1 MPLQVVVVTPE
12 KTALDQ
18 TCEFVAIPLLD
29 GEAGV
34 GTGHAPMIGRLKP
47 GEVRLKADGKPVRF
61 YVDGGFVQIHR
72 DVVSILTGNCCP
84 VEEIDG
90 AQAKAALEEAF
101 QLPSNNPTL
110 AEIKEKAVD
119 QARAQIAL
127 SSR

>member
-29 GEAGV
+29 GEAGI

-47 GEVRLKADGKPVRF
+47 GEVRLKVDGKPARY

-72 DVVSILTGNCCP
+72 DVVSVLTGNCCP
-84 VEEIDG
+84 VNEIDG
-90 AQAKAALEEAF
+90 AEARVALDEALK
-101 QLPSNNPTL
+101 LPSGNPTL
-110 AEIKEKAVD
+110 AELKAKAVD
-119 QARAQIAL
+119 QARAQISL
-127 SSR
+127 SSK